1 MKLLEF
7 FQSQYPDKTIDQVL
21 EDPDVGLMLSKV
33 DVMGKRVRSTGAYA
47 SAYENKTD
55 SSSIFKIGKTDN
67 HGYGLPTKDGYLNYI
82 NRIKNMRL
90 PVFPQI
96 HSIEI
101 FQHQDKQYSSYG
113 PVYCYKIN
121 MERLYNVGDLNEKEH
136 EFLLHRLLGR
146 ELTTQ
151 ERQTLVMNNN
161 LLPWFYT
168 DILQSLAWNGKVE
181 QAGGITLNLKISDIH
196 DRYLQ
201 TALTAIKSV
210 KKVKKASMDLHSG
223 NVMYRRTPYGVQPV
237 ITDPLS

>member
-7 FQSQYPDKTIDQVL
+7 FQETYPDKTIEQVL
-21 EDPDVGLMLSKV
+21 DDPDVGPMLNKV
-33 DVMGKRVRSTGAYA
+33 DVMGKKVESSGAYA
-47 SAYENKTD
+47 SAYQNKKDQT
-55 SSSIFKIGKTDN
+55 SIFKIGKTSN

-82 NRIKNMRL
+82 NRIKNMKL

-101 FQHQDKQYSSYG
+101 FQHQEEKYSSYG

-121 MERLYNVGDLNEKEH
+121 MERLYDVGDLNEKEH
-136 EFLLHRLLGR
+136 EFLIHRLLGR
-146 ELTTQ
+146 ELTKQ
-151 ERQTLVMNNN
+151 ERQTLDMNNN

-168 DILQSLAWNGKVE
+168 DILQTLAWRGRVE
-181 QAGGITLNLKISDIH
+181 NVGGVPISLKISDIH